1 MRADVYGYSCVRFGV
16 GLLAGRIP
24 QGGGQAEKEVQGRRR
39 FRCADALPSASS
51 IVSAEGDAEANA
63 NVSGQAKMKTNRNNF
78 GSNKTKEGS

>member
-1 MRADVYGYSCVRFGV
+1 LRADAYGYDCVRFAV

-24 QGGGQAEKEVQGRRR
+24 QGGGQAEKEVQGRKE

-63 NVSGQAKMKTNRNNF
+63 NVSGQAEMKTNRSNF
-78 GSNKTKEGS
+78 GSNETKEGS